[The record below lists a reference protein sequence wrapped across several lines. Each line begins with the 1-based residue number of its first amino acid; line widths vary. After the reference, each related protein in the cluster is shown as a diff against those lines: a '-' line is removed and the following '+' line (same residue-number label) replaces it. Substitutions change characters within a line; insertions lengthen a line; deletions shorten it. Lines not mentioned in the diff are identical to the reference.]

1 MDASNLSLR
10 QLLDLAADRPLHMRE
25 LARFA
30 DLNDGIDRLL
40 GLRYLEITPD
50 GVRAEMHINSDH
62 LDCGGNSV
70 SRAVCL
76 AVAESVGSVT
86 AAVAARGNPI
96 NVAHVSGEFCRNIAA
111 GVVEITGTFINEGDS
126 VALVDVSV
134 TNRGELILRSTQRS
148 VRATTSPS
156 AH

>member
-1 MDASNLSLR
+1 MDASNLTLN
-10 QLLDLAADRPLHMRE
+10 QLLALAADRPLHMRE
-25 LARFA
+25 LARFG

-40 GLRYLEITPD
+40 GLRYLEIAPD
-50 GVRAEMHINSDH
+50 GVRAEMHITSDH
-62 LDCGGNSV
+62 LDCGGSNV

-96 NVAHVSGEFCRNIAA
+96 NVAHVTGEFCRNIAA
-111 GVVEITGTFINEGDS
+111 GVIEITGTFVNEGES

-134 TNRGELILRSTQRS
+134 TNRGDLILRSTQRS
-148 VRATTSPS
+148 VRATPS
-156 AH
+156 AR

>member
-1 MDASNLSLR
+1 MDPSSLNLS
-10 QLLDLAADRPLHMRE
+10 QLFALAADRPLHMRE

-30 DLNDGIDRLL
+30 DLNDGVDRLL

-50 GVRAEMHINSDH
+50 EVRAEMHISSDH
-62 LDCGGNSV
+62 LDCGGSSV

-86 AAVAARGNPI
+86 AAVAARGKPFT
-96 NVAHVSGEFCRNIAA
+96 VAHVSGEFCRNIAA
-111 GVVEITGTFINEGDS
+111 GVIEITGTLINDGP

-148 VRATTSPS
+148 VRVAPT